1 MGHPTGK
8 DKIKILLASKGRR
21 GHGREVSQASEQ
33 AKDDVVTV
41 VAISVVA
48 KMLANVVHKG
58 LGHAAVAK
66 TAHSLT
72 VLRGRRSLAAAL
84 E

>member
-33 AKDDVVTV
+33 AKDEVLTV
-41 VAISVVA
+41 VAISPRA
-48 KMLANVVHKG
+48 EILGDVVHEG
-58 LGHAAVAK
+58 LGHAAVA
-66 TAHSLT
+66 
-72 VLRGRRSLAAAL
+72 
-84 E
+84 